1 MGNFPLNFWSLAHL
15 GKNRKVGK
23 SRKVDVVKNKM
34 HSLGLIYKKSF
45 LNILVEKKKFLPIV
59 SKPHV

>member
-1 MGNFPLNFWSLAHL
+1 MDTGTDL

-34 HSLGLIYKKSF
+34 NSLGLIYKKSF
-45 LNILVEKKKFLPIV
+45 LNILVEKKGFTNFFKNAM
-59 SKPHV
+59 

>member
-1 MGNFPLNFWSLAHL
+1 MDTGTDL

-34 HSLGLIYKKSF
+34 NSLGLIYKKSF
-45 LNILVEKKKFLPIV
+45 LNILVEKKRFYQFFL
-59 SKPHV
+59 KRHVTKG

>member
-1 MGNFPLNFWSLAHL
+1 MDTGTDL

-34 HSLGLIYKKSF
+34 NSLGLIYKKSF
-45 LNILVEKKKFLPIV
+45 LNILVEKKGFTNFF
-59 SKPHV
+59 

>member
-1 MGNFPLNFWSLAHL
+1 MDTGTDL

-34 HSLGLIYKKSF
+34 NSLGLIYKKSF
-45 LNILVEKKKFLPIV
+45 LNILVEKKGFTNFFKTPCN
-59 SKPHV
+59 

>member
-1 MGNFPLNFWSLAHL
+1 MDTGTDL

-34 HSLGLIYKKSF
+34 NSLGLIYKKSF
-45 LNILVEKKKFLPIV
+45 LNILVEKKGFTNFFKIKHNANIIELT
-59 SKPHV
+59 

>member
-1 MGNFPLNFWSLAHL
+1 MDTGTDL

-34 HSLGLIYKKSF
+34 NSLGLIYKKSF
-45 LNILVEKKKFLPIV
+45 LNILVEKKSFTNFFL
-59 SKPHV
+59 KRHVTKG